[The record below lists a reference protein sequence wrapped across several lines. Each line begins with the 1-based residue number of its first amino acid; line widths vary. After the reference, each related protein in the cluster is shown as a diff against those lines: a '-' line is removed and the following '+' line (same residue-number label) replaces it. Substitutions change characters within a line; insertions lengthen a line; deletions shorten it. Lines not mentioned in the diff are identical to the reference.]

1 MRADLMRLSALEFE
15 PGSAFNYSNN
25 NVSLRQFIVERIT
38 ATTFNRFVVERMFR
52 PCGMTSSTLNPSADA
67 PKIAKSFNNFFRQDP
82 TDVPITGRRPRR
94 NLPGIRTKCVAP
106 NVLRAR
112 VLEERR
118 VLERPACDISVLRNR
133 TIQPTQTTGLGER

>member
-1 MRADLMRLSALEFE
+1 MRLSALEFE

-67 PKIAKSFNNFFRQDP
+67 PKIAKSFNNFSRQDRRTCPSLAGGRGETCLGFELSVSLP
-82 TDVPITGRRPRR
+82 TCCGR
-94 NLPGIRTKCVAP
+94 GC
-106 NVLRAR
+106 
-112 VLEERR
+112 
-118 VLERPACDISVLRNR
+118 
-133 TIQPTQTTGLGER
+133 